1 MNMQA
6 LMRQA
11 QNLQKDMLNTK
22 QEIDS
27 MIFSGENG
35 FVKVKVN
42 GKKEVIEIKIEN
54 EEIEKDDLEVLSDML
69 IIALNNAFK
78 DVDKKTEEKMGKFSN
93 IPGLF

>member
-78 DVDKKTEEKMGKFSN
+78 EVDKKTEEKMGKFSN

>member
-11 QNLQKDMLNTK
+11 QNLQKDMLNAK

-78 DVDKKTEEKMGKFSN
+78 EVDKKTEEKMGKFSN
-93 IPGLF
+93 ISGLF

>member
-78 DVDKKTEEKMGKFSN
+78 EVDKKIEEKMGKFSN